1 MRHTTLMAAS
11 ITPVSTLTS
20 DWKTGLDMSRRAV
33 LRGGALGVLG
43 LASQTGAATGQPAL
57 LPPAIGD
64 EYEAGW
70 ARIAALYDTPA
81 GIVNLEHGNWGE
93 MARPVLEAY
102 QRHTAYV
109 NRQGS
114 YYARRTYGEDYRR
127 VLERVAGT
135 LGAKPGEIALTR
147 GATEALTALISG
159 YKRLRSGDSILIADL
174 DYDSMQD
181 AMETR
186 ARRDGL
192 NLIKIAI
199 PEPAMKTAVLAAYEA
214 AFASAPNLKLVLVTH
229 VSHRTG
235 LQLPVRDI
243 VEMARTYGADVIVD
257 AAHSWGQVPLDV
269 DSIGADFVGFNLH
282 KWIGAPIGVGALYI
296 REGRVDD
303 IVPDPASG
311 DWEKDKTSGRVHTG
325 TANFAAFLTVPDA
338 LDLHEAIGIGAKAS
352 RLAYLRNRWVSQIRD
367 LPQIEVLT
375 PDEEEMHGAITS
387 FRLAGQKD
395 AEQNIAL
402 AKHLLDGF
410 GIFSVHRTGVAAGA
424 CVRITPNLSNMPAD
438 MDKLAASLRI
448 LAMA

>member
-1 MRHTTLMAAS
+1 MH
-11 ITPVSTLTS
+11 
-20 DWKTGLDMSRRAV
+20 
-33 LRGGALGVLG
+33 
-43 LASQTGAATGQPAL
+43 
-57 LPPAIGD
+57 
-64 EYEAGW
+64 
-70 ARIAALYDTPA
+70 
-81 GIVNLEHGNWGE
+81 
-93 MARPVLEAY
+93 
-102 QRHTAYV
+102 
-109 NRQGS
+109 
-114 YYARRTYGEDYRR
+114 
-127 VLERVAGT
+127 
-135 LGAKPGEIALTR
+135 
-147 GATEALTALISG
+147 
-159 YKRLRSGDSILIADL
+159 
-174 DYDSMQD
+174 
-181 AMETR
+181 
-186 ARRDGL
+186 
-192 NLIKIAI
+192 
-199 PEPAMKTAVLAAYEA
+199 
-214 AFASAPNLKLVLVTH
+214 
-229 VSHRTG
+229 
-235 LQLPVRDI
+235 
-243 VEMARTYGADVIVD
+243 VIVD

-269 DSIGADFVGFNLH
+269 DSIGADFVGLNLQQTG
-282 KWIGAPIGVGALYI
+282 IGAPIGVGALYI